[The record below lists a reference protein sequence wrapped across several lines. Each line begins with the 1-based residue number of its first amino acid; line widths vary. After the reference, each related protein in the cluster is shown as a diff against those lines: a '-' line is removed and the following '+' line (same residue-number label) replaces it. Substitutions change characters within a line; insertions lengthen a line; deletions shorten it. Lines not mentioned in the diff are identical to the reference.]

1 MKKNTSFFDTKTKSL
16 GLIFTLLSFSIL
28 GFVGFAS
35 GSEPADKVN
44 LIEELK
50 LVPSPNG
57 ANPIDLN
64 PSSLVH
70 WETKSS
76 TSYEDGSVVVYLKL
90 STENDFAI
98 YADQLSFSTYAGLVL
113 KKTISPPTQ
122 EIQDPVTGKNAAVF
136 SNGDFI
142 LHFQGAKAFS
152 EPQFPL
158 SIRYLACS
166 VRICLFPYTENL
178 KISSYPSKDPLP
190 KELTAEESTI
200 TADHS
205 DQIVRTNT
213 DKVTLEEKLAE
224 RLNLG
229 NLGLAMILLALFL
242 GGLLTNLT
250 PCVYPMIP
258 ITIRLLGQQTKRPML
273 AGLAYAG
280 GLVVIY
286 TLLGLTFGFT
296 GTLFGQYMADTTVN
310 LVLATV
316 MFFLGFSMLGFGEW
330 RFLVRLGVKLGISK
344 PSAAQAFFMGCGAG
358 LVASPCT
365 GPILATILAYVVS
378 SKDLLRS
385 ALYLLVYSLG
395 FALPYVFI
403 GGLAGRLGSMKISP
417 KIQIFVKVAFAA
429 VMFALS
435 LYYLRIPFY
444 STFSLVGTKW
454 RPLCTVSFLI
464 ALLLWK
470 TVWRN
475 ERHHALRWF
484 LIFPALCLGLSFF
497 AASQWIVKAQISSPA
512 THLNWLTNE
521 SEALQLAQEKKATVL
536 IDFWA
541 EWCAACKRMDATTFI
556 DEKFISEVHKQNLVL
571 LKLDVTE
578 DSEEHDKILK
588 RYKVQGLPTIII
600 LKPGADQ
607 PTIVSGYAS
616 AARLL
621 NHVNE

>member
-1 MKKNTSFFDTKTKSL
+1 MKKNTYSFHTSGKL
-16 GLIFTLLSFSIL
+16 AGLVLTLLSYSL
-28 GFVGFAS
+28 LGFAS
-35 GSEPADKVN
+35 SEPSNKGN

-50 LVPSPNG
+50 LLPSTNG
-57 ANPIDLN
+57 GNPIDLN

-70 WETKSS
+70 WEAKKSS
-76 TSYEDGSVVVYLKL
+76 SYEDGSVVVYVQL

-98 YADQLSFSTYAGLVL
+98 YADQLSFSTNAGLIL
-113 KKTISPPTQ
+113 KKTISPASQ
-122 EIQDPVTGKNAAVF
+122 EVQDPVTGKTVAVF
-136 SNGDFI
+136 STGDFI

-152 EPQFPL
+152 ASELPL

-166 VRICLFPYTENL
+166 SRICLFPFTENI
-178 KISSYPSKDPLP
+178 KTANYPSKEALP
-190 KELTAEESTI
+190 AELTAQSTI
-200 TADHS
+200 EADHGS
-205 DQIVRTNT
+205 LAKAALTVTDNT
-213 DKVTLEEKLAE
+213 TLEEKLAE

-229 NLGLAMILLALFL
+229 NLGLAMILMALFL

-258 ITIRLLGQQTKRPML
+258 ITIRLLGQQTKRPMI

-286 TLLGLTFGFT
+286 TLLGLSFGFT
-296 GTLFGQYMADTTVN
+296 GTLFGQYMADATVN
-310 LVLATV
+310 IVLATI
-316 MFFLGFSMLGFGEW
+316 MFFLGFSMLGFGQW
-330 RFLVRLGVKLGISK
+330 QFLVRLGVKLGISR
-344 PSAAQAFFMGCGAG
+344 PSTTQAFFMGCGAG

-378 SKDLLRS
+378 SKDVPRS
-385 ALYLLVYSLG
+385 VLYLLTYSLG

-403 GGLAGRLGSMKISP
+403 GALAGRLAAIKIP
-417 KIQIFVKVAFAA
+417 AKVQVLVKVAFAA

-435 LYYLRIPFY
+435 FYYLRIPLY
-444 STFSLVGTKW
+444 SSFSLLGANW
-454 RPLCTVSFLI
+454 RPICTVSFLI
-464 ALLLWK
+464 GLLLWR
-470 TVWRN
+470 TIWRR
-475 ERHHALRWF
+475 ERHHTLKWF
-484 LIFPALCLGLSFF
+484 LILPALCLGLSIF
-497 AASQWIVKAQISSPA
+497 AASQWLAKAQTLRNPEA
-512 THLNWLTNE
+512 HLNWLTNE

-556 DEKFISEVHKQNLVL
+556 DENFVSEVYKQNLIL